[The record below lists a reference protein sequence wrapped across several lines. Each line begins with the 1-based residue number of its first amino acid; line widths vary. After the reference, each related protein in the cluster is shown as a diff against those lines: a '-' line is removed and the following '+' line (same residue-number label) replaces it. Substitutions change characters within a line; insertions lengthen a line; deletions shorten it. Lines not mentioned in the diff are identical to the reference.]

1 MHDISHLGCLRP
13 FLFCLGMT
21 IDLLSPV
28 QRSPSPRLLPSPQ
41 DRSLLGVLASGPWW
55 SWAATLCVSC
65 SRLAL
70 TNMYTGISTALSV
83 GIAHKCSLAKTA
95 GVAEV
100 NSFLTARKTVRVTV
114 CEDASA
120 QPSDEERPWNFSP
133 GRSGPLQE
141 KDAKNS
147 CRGDSNESMI

>member
-1 MHDISHLGCLRP
+1 M
-13 FLFCLGMT
+13 
-21 IDLLSPV
+21 
-28 QRSPSPRLLPSPQ
+28 
-41 DRSLLGVLASGPWW
+41 
-55 SWAATLCVSC
+55 
-65 SRLAL
+65 
-70 TNMYTGISTALSV
+70 
-83 GIAHKCSLAKTA
+83 KTA

-147 CRGDSNESMI
+147 CRGDSNESMIQFLVSDLWEELQKTEIML